1 MTKKVKVRFAPSPT
15 GALHIGGIRTALFN
29 YLFAKK
35 HGGEFLLRIEDTDQ
49 ARFVEGA
56 EKYIIDTLNWCGIPP
71 DNSINPDGTVKY
83 KQSQREYISYAET
96 LIDSGHA
103 YYAFDTTE
111 ELSAMRDRCIA
122 EGLNNTGYNFVTRMW
137 MKNSYTLSPEVVKE
151 LRDMGTPYVI
161 RFNMP
166 HNTQIV
172 IKDIVK
178 GDSTFDSNQ
187 LDDKIL
193 FKSDG
198 LPTYHLANVV
208 DDHLMEITHVIRADE
223 WFSSTPLHI
232 MLYKAFGWDAPEFCH
247 LPLVLGPDG
256 KKISKRKLAK
266 YGFPIL
272 PFAWEYQDEK
282 GVIIRAQGFKEE
294 GYEPEA
300 LINFIALVGW
310 NPGENRELML
320 MDDMVSA
327 FDLNRVNNSGAIFDI
342 VKLNDFN
349 ARYVRCMDVSIAFA
363 EYISPNIPD
372 GKLPAVA
379 PAKWPDVVN
388 IAMERT
394 VFAKDMYKH
403 VSYFFEPVVLKD
415 DVALKNPIEF
425 CRIIE
430 VFVNLNFVDKE
441 WTRDDIHSCL
451 EVLCSAHKIKIGKI
465 MPDLRIALTGGAPG
479 PDLALTMY
487 ILGQE
492 ESKNRINNLL
502 LKTKKVAG

>member
-1 MTKKVKVRFAPSPT
+1 MSPT
-15 GALHIGGIRTALFN
+15 GYLHIGGIRTALFN

-83 KQSQREYISYAET
+83 KQSQREYQSYAET
-96 LIDSGHA
+96 LINSGHA
-103 YYAFDTTE
+103 YYAFDSTE
-111 ELSAMRDRCIA
+111 ELEAMRGALKAAQSPNI
-122 EGLNNTGYNFVTRMW
+122 GYNSITRVN
-137 MKNSYTLSPEVVKE
+137 MKNSFTLSADEVKN
-151 LRDMGTPYVI
+151 LLDSGASYVI

-166 HNTQIV
+166 VDESIV
-172 IKDIVK
+172 VSDSVK
-178 GDSTFDSNQ
+178 GTATFDSKQ

-223 WFSSTPLHI
+223 WFSSTPLHL

-256 KKISKRKLAK
+256 QKISKRKLAK

-272 PFAWEYQDEK
+272 PFACDFQDDK
-282 GVIIRAQGFKEE
+282 GVTIHAQGFKEE

-310 NPGENRELML
+310 NPGENKELMS
-320 MDDMVSA
+320 MDEMISI

-349 ARYVRCMDVSIAFA
+349 ARYVRCMNVSYAFT

-388 IAMERT
+388 IAVERT

-415 DVALKNPIEF
+415 DVTLKNSIEF
-425 CRIIE
+425 CKTIE
-430 VFVNLNFVDKE
+430 AFVNLNFTDKE
-441 WTRDDIHSCL
+441 WTRDEIHSCL
-451 EVLCSAHKIKIGKI
+451 EVLCNAYKIKLGKI
-465 MPDLRIALTGGAPG
+465 MPDLRMALTGGAPG

-502 LKTKKVAG
+502 IKTKKVVE